1 MRRSALMTQHVRQ
14 GTRAQLGRSPRA
26 GGKRR
31 QPDPATHVF
40 GVHAPSVKATFA
52 PIGTAHRHGPS
63 ARDDG

>member
-1 MRRSALMTQHVRQ
+1 QKRGVRHSALVTQHVRQ

-40 GVHAPSVKATFA
+40 HVHAPSVKAMFVTV
-52 PIGTAHRHGPS
+52 GTVRS
-63 ARDDG
+63 R